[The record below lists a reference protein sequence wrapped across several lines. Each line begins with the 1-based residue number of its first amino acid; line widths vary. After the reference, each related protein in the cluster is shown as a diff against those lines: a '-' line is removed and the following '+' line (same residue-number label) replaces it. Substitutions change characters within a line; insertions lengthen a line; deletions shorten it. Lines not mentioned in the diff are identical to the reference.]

1 MQSYSITYIFINSVN
16 KSTYNDILE
25 ENIIFNLKN
34 FKSKILPTI
43 TVCGSALFLMHGKVS
58 ADQIDTTNQNN
69 TQTTAT
75 VDTQN
80 SANNNNNNNN
90 NNGIA
95 DSNTTVNSESTANV
109 NLDSTTNTVAR
120 NAAVTATTVNSN
132 NSSATTANNT
142 TTSTSQANYNVNDKG
157 NYAYLDSVK
166 LNDNGQVQLSGWNA
180 TNSAQ
185 NKPYHYIIAYD
196 NTTKSEI
203 TRTQVTNPV
212 TRQDVKRAHNV
223 YGAAQ
228 SGFNV
233 TLNLGENTL
242 ANADSISFISRYSS
256 AANGNSDYTDFWY
269 APITF
274 DKENHA
280 WIDSVT
286 VKDNQLQ
293 VSGWNATNQAANKPV
308 HTIMVYD
315 RTTKQVVASQV
326 VKNAS
331 RPDVASAYPDVVNAD
346 KSGFSASFDLS
357 QLNLNHQLQI
367 ISRYSSNTRS
377 QGANTDYYFTP
388 ITNGNYTN
396 QGSLDSFDLSNGS
409 QLKVSGWHADDISK
423 LESNHFLILYDN
435 TAAKQVAVIKANQAN
450 RPDVA
455 AVYKSV
461 DTAGQSGFTGSFNL
475 NNLNLTPG
483 HSYSLVSRYSTN
495 ANGDGGQYT
504 DYWFKPVTLSQKA
517 YSLDGISMTNNGLHI
532 NGWMA
537 SDYAQGRNN
546 AYAIVLNNGKE
557 VARQKLNLT
566 TRHDVANAYRS
577 VYNSDKSG
585 FDTTINFNPN
595 QINGNLQVI
604 LRFAG
609 SADGNSDYDDQ
620 YSKTYASNA
629 GSFDSIQVS
638 DNSIYVSGWHASDQS
653 ANKPYQFLIFTDAT
667 TGKELYRQQVLD
679 INRTRTDV
687 ASAEPAILNSGKS
700 GFQLGF
706 TIPSELDHHNVKII
720 HRISSDASGNR
731 DYVDLTSDTVSIHNN
746 KWAWPFPADG
756 EGHFTGA
763 QLFGVNPGG
772 EFRQNGFHDGLD
784 FGSYDHP
791 GVQVHAIHSGT
802 VVSVSYTA
810 GLDWYV
816 LEDTGEYLIVY
827 QEAFSSRNNITVK
840 PGQKI
845 EVGDV
850 IGNRD
855 TSHVHIGITR
865 QHNFNIALAKSFT
878 NDGTW
883 LNPLT
888 IIRNGLNG

>member
-1 MQSYSITYIFINSVN
+1 
-16 KSTYNDILE
+16 
-25 ENIIFNLKN
+25 
-34 FKSKILPTI
+34 
-43 TVCGSALFLMHGKVS
+43 MHGKVS
-58 ADQIDTTNQNN
+58 ANQIDTTNQKQTD

-75 VDTQN
+75 MNTEGSASN
-80 SANNNNNNNN
+80 ANNNNDNNNN
-90 NNGIA
+90 
-95 DSNTTVNSESTANV
+95 ESTDAPA
-109 NLDSTTNTVAR
+109 SQAVATQQMAVTQSA
-120 NAAVTATTVNSN
+120 NAAVSANQNTNST
-132 NSSATTANNT
+132 TTANST
-142 TTSTSQANYNVNDKG
+142 ATSTNTGSNNQQASYNVNDHG
-157 NYAYLDSVK
+157 NYAALDSVK
-166 LNDNGQVQLSGWNA
+166 VGDDGQVQISGWHA
-180 TNSAQ
+180 TNNSQ
-185 NKPYHYIIAYD
+185 GKQYHYLIAYD

-203 TRTQVTNPV
+203 TRTQVTDPV
-212 TRQDVKRAHNV
+212 SRPDVQRAHNV
-223 YGAAQ
+223 YGAGQ

-233 TLNLGENTL
+233 NMKLSSASL
-242 ANADSISFISRYSS
+242 ANADSISFISRYTTDP
-256 AANGNSDYTDFWY
+256 AGNGNASDFWF

-274 DKENHA
+274 DKQNHA
-280 WIDSVT
+280 YLDSVS
-286 VKDNQLQ
+286 VNGDKLQ
-293 VSGWNATNQAANKPV
+293 VGGWNATNQAADKPYHV
-308 HTIMVYD
+308 IFIYD
-315 RTTKQVVASQV
+315 RTTNKVVASQQV
-326 VKNAS
+326 TNVS
-331 RPDVASAYPDVVNAD
+331 RPDVAKAYPNVDNAE
-346 KSGFSASFDLS
+346 KSGFSASFNLS
-357 QLNLNHQLQI
+357 DLNLSHQLQI
-367 ISRYSSNTRS
+367 VSRYGTKADGSGTNV
-377 QGANTDYYFTP
+377 DYYFTP

-396 QGSLDSFDLSNGS
+396 QASLDSFNLSDGEH
-409 QLKVSGWHADDISK
+409 LTVSGWHADDISK

-435 TAAKQVAVIKANQAN
+435 TANKQAASIKVTNVN
-450 RPDVA
+450 RSDVA
-455 AVYKSV
+455 KAYPSV
-461 DTAGQSGFTGSFNL
+461 ATAGQSGFNGTFDLSS
-475 NNLNLTPG
+475 LNLQAG
-483 HSYSLVSRYSTN
+483 HSYSLVSRYSTS
-495 ANGDGGQYT
+495 ADGNGNNGQYT
-504 DYWFKPVTLSQKA
+504 DYWFAARKLNQRD
-517 YSLDGISMTNNGLHI
+517 YNLDSVSMTSNGLHI
-532 NGWMA
+532 TGWMA
-537 SDYAQGRNN
+537 SDYSKGRQN

-566 TRHDVANAYRS
+566 NRSDVAQARS
-577 VYNSDKSG
+577 YIYGSLKSG
-585 FDTTINFNPN
+585 FNTTINFDPALVT
-595 QINGNLQVI
+595 GNMQVI
-604 LRFAG
+604 LRFSG
-609 SADGNSDYDDQ
+609 DEGGNANYDDQ
-620 YSKTYASNA
+620 YSKSYASNA
-629 GSFDSIQVS
+629 GNFDAIQVS

-687 ASAEPAILNSGKS
+687 ASAEPTILNSGKS
-700 GFQLGF
+700 GFQLAF
-706 TIPSELDHHNVKII
+706 NIPSALDHHNVKVI

-756 EGHFTGA
+756 EGHFMGA

-802 VVSVSYTA
+802 VVSVGYTA

>member
-1 MQSYSITYIFINSVN
+1 
-16 KSTYNDILE
+16 
-25 ENIIFNLKN
+25 
-34 FKSKILPTI
+34 
-43 TVCGSALFLMHGKVS
+43 MHGKVS

-69 TQTTAT
+69 AQTTAT
-75 VDTQN
+75 VNTQN
-80 SANNNNNNNN
+80 SASNNDNN
-90 NNGIA
+90 NNGNNATSDVAA
-95 DSNTTVNSESTANV
+95 DTSANSNNNTTNNTAATAASSTANAATS
-109 NLDSTTNTVAR
+109 NATTTNT
-120 NAAVTATTVNSN
+120 NYD
-132 NSSATTANNT
+132 AND
-142 TTSTSQANYNVNDKG
+142 QG

-166 LNDNGQVQLSGWNA
+166 LTGNGQVQLAGWNA
-180 TNSAQ
+180 TNASQ
-185 NKPYHYIIAYD
+185 NKPYHYIVAYD

-203 TRTQVTNPV
+203 AQTLVTNPV
-212 TRQDVKRAHNV
+212 TRQDVQQAHNV

-233 TLNLGENTL
+233 TLDLGEDTL

-256 AANGNSDYTDFWY
+256 DQAGKVNNTDFWY

-280 WIDSVT
+280 WLDSVAI
-286 VKDNQLQ
+286 KDGQLQ

-308 HTIMVYD
+308 HTVMVYD

-326 VKNAS
+326 VENLDRS
-331 RPDVASAYPDVVNAD
+331 DVAKAYPDVVNAG
-346 KSGFSASFDLS
+346 KSGFFASFDLS

-377 QGANTDYYFTP
+377 TGAATDYYFTP

-396 QGSLDSFDLSNGS
+396 QGSLDSFDLSDGS
-409 QLKVSGWHADDISK
+409 QLKVTGWHADDISK

-435 TAAKQVAVIKANQAN
+435 TAAKQVGVVKATAVN

-455 AVYKSV
+455 VVYKSV
-461 DTAGQSGFTGSFNL
+461 DTAAQSGFTGTFNL
-475 NNLNLTPG
+475 SNLNLILG
-483 HSYSLVSRYSTN
+483 HSYSLVSRYSTSS
-495 ANGDGGQYT
+495 NGNGGDGQYT

-517 YSLDGISMTNNGLHI
+517 YNLDNVTMTNDGLHI
-532 NGWMA
+532 VGWMA
-537 SDYAQGRNN
+537 SDYARGRGN

-557 VARQKLNLT
+557 VARQKLNLA
-566 TRHDVANAYRS
+566 TRQDVANAYPS
-577 VYNSDKSG
+577 IYNSVKSG
-585 FDTTINFNPN
+585 FDTTISLNPS
-595 QINGNLQVI
+595 QINGNMQVI

-609 SADGNSDYDDQ
+609 SADGNSDFDDQ

-629 GSFDSIQVS
+629 GSFDAIQVS
-638 DNSIYVSGWHASDQS
+638 DSGIYVSGWHASNQA
-653 ANKPYQFLIFTDAT
+653 ANMKYQYLIFVDANS
-667 TGKELYRQQVLD
+667 GKELYRQQVLD
-679 INRTRTDV
+679 VNRTRNDV
-687 ASAEPAILNSGKS
+687 ASAYPTILNSGQS

-706 TIPSELDHHNVKII
+706 TIPSELDHHTVKVID
-720 HRISSDASGNR
+720 RLSDDVNGNGN
-731 DYVDLTSDTVSIHNN
+731 YVDLTSDTISIHNN
-746 KWAWPFPADG
+746 KWAWPFPAVG
-756 EGHFTGA
+756 EGHFMGA

-772 EFRQNGFHDGLD
+772 EFRQNCFHDGLD
-784 FGSYDHP
+784 FGAYDHP
-791 GVQVHAIHSGT
+791 GTQVHAIHSGT
-802 VVSVSYTA
+802 IVGVGYTA

-816 LEDTGEYLIVY
+816 LEDTGEYLVVY
-827 QEAFSSRNNITVK
+827 QEAFSNRGNITVK

-883 LNPLT
+883 LNPLE

>member
-1 MQSYSITYIFINSVN
+1 
-16 KSTYNDILE
+16 
-25 ENIIFNLKN
+25 
-34 FKSKILPTI
+34 
-43 TVCGSALFLMHGKVS
+43 MHGKVS

-75 VDTQN
+75 VGTPN

-90 NNGIA
+90 NDDDVANTSDTTNNAGVA
-95 DSNTTVNSESTANV
+95 VSSN
-109 NLDSTTNTVAR
+109 NTVAR
-120 NAAVTATTVNSN
+120 NAAATATVAPN
-132 NSSATTANNT
+132 NSTTTTANNT
-142 TTSTSQANYNVNDKG
+142 TTTTTPQVNYNVNDKG
-157 NYAYLDSVK
+157 NYANLDSVK
-166 LNDNGQVQLSGWNA
+166 VNDNGQVQLNGWNA
-180 TNSAQ
+180 TNGAQ

-212 TRQDVKRAHNV
+212 IRQDVQQAHNV

-233 TLNLGENTL
+233 TLDLGADTL

-256 AANGNSDYTDFWY
+256 DAAGNSNYTDFWY

-274 DKENHA
+274 DKENHG

-326 VKNAS
+326 VENLD
-331 RPDVASAYPDVVNAD
+331 RPDVANAYPEVINAD
-346 KSGFSASFDLS
+346 KSGFFASFDLS
-357 QLNLNHQLQI
+357 QLNLSHQLQI

-377 QGANTDYYFTP
+377 ASTNTDYYFTP
-388 ITNGNYTN
+388 ITNGNNTN
-396 QGSLDSFDLSNGS
+396 QGSLDSFDLSDGN

-435 TAAKQVAVIKANQAN
+435 TAAKQVAVIKATQAN

-455 AVYKSV
+455 AAYKSV
-461 DTAGQSGFTGSFNL
+461 DIAGQSGFTGTFNL
-475 NNLNLTPG
+475 SGLNLTPG
-483 HSYSLVSRYSTN
+483 HSYSLVSRYSTS
-495 ANGDGGQYT
+495 ADGNGGSGQYT
-504 DYWFKPVTLSQKA
+504 DYGFNPVTLSQKA
-517 YSLDGISMTNNGLHI
+517 YNLDSISMTNNGLHI
-532 NGWMA
+532 SGWMA

-566 TRHDVANAYRS
+566 TRNDVANAYRS
-577 VYNSDKSG
+577 IYNSAKSG
-585 FDTTINFNPN
+585 FDTTINLNPS
-595 QINGNLQVI
+595 QINGNMQVV

-629 GSFDSIQVS
+629 GNFDAIQVS
-638 DNSIYVSGWHASDQS
+638 DSGIYVSGWHASDQS
-653 ANKPYQFLIFTDAT
+653 ANKPYQYLIFVDANS
-667 TGKELYRQQVLD
+667 GQELYRQRVLD
-679 INRTRTDV
+679 VNRTRNDV
-687 ASAEPAILNSGKS
+687 ASAYPTILNSGQS

-706 TIPSELDHHNVKII
+706 TIPSALDHHTVKVID
-720 HRISSDASGNR
+720 RLTDDVNGNGN
-731 DYVDLTSDTVSIHNN
+731 YVDLTSDPISIHNN

-772 EFRQNGFHDGLD
+772 QFRQNGFHDGLD

-791 GVQVHAIHSGT
+791 GTQVHAIHSGT
-802 VVSVSYTA
+802 IVSVGYTA

-816 LEDTGEYLIVY
+816 LEDTGEYLVVY
-827 QEAFSSRNNITVK
+827 QEAFSSRNKITVT

-865 QHNFNIALAKSFT
+865 EHNFNRALAKSFT